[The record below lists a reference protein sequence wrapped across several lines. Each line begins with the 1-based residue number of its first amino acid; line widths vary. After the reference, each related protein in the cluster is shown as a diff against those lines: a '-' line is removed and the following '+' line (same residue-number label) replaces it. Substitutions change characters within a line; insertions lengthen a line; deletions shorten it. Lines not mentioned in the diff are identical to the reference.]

1 VRTLTGNN
9 EDRDLALVVAPDLA
23 RIKAASGSAQ
33 DLKEAL
39 SSLREASEEAHRR
52 GFVASE
58 LEARLASGELG
69 KLGGREAG
77 PAARASLEALQ
88 KEATTRGYLRLA
100 RRTGKVLA
108 EAGSS

>member
-1 VRTLTGNN
+1 M
-9 EDRDLALVVAPDLA
+9 
-23 RIKAASGSAQ
+23 KAALSA
-33 DLKEAL
+33 
-39 SSLREASEEAHRR
+39 LREASAEAHRR

-69 KLGGREAG
+69 NLGELGGGQAG

-88 KEATTRGYLRLA
+88 KEAKTRGYLRLA